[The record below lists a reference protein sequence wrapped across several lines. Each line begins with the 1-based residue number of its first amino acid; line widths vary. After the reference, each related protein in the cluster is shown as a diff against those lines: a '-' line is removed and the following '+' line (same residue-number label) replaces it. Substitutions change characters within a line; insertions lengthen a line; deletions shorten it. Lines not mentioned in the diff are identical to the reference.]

1 MENAM
6 KPLIKDGRIVADEWS
21 LLSHEALDDIDLT
34 PAGPRQ
40 IVPLAHYRT
49 HAEVLR
55 TQGHRIA
62 ILLGP
67 DDEPDAVAPYLADIA
82 LVAIHFP
89 SFTDGRGYSTARLLR
104 VRFNFSAEIRA
115 VGDILR
121 DQLYFLHRCGF
132 DAFSLRADQDVN
144 AALSAFDDYAWA
156 PDFGTLPR
164 TAPKGSL
171 PLRDP
176 AADK

>member
-1 MENAM
+1 MR
-6 KPLIKDGRIVADEWS
+6 PLIKDGRIVADEWD

-40 IVPLAHYRT
+40 IVPLAQYGT

-55 TQGHRIA
+55 TQGQRIA

-67 DDEPDAVAPYLADIA
+67 DDEPDAAAPYLADIG

-104 VRFNFSAEIRA
+104 ARFKFAGELRA

-132 DAFSLRADQDVN
+132 DAFSLRADQDLS
-144 AALSAFDDYAWA
+144 AALNAFGDYAWA
-156 PDFGTLPR
+156 PLAGMVPNEGR
-164 TAPKGSL
+164 GRIGQSSL
-171 PLRDP
+171 
-176 AADK
+176 